1 MSLWLLLILLYH
13 TQQAPWTMK
22 AENTYLLNGCGH
34 MKAEERANMLGDQS
48 RFFKIMIARNCNWT
62 QVWLLTARKANSGDE
77 SFLGGR
83 KSRFILRASKLRKW
97 QTSILNYHLKSVQ
110 ILGSFCVK
118 GRGMR
123 SSWDQEVTDSTDIW
137 ASAGVREGW
146 ELLCLQSDYNATMN
160 L

>member
-1 MSLWLLLILLYH
+1 M
-13 TQQAPWTMK
+13 
-22 AENTYLLNGCGH
+22 
-34 MKAEERANMLGDQS
+34 
-48 RFFKIMIARNCNWT
+48 
-62 QVWLLTARKANSGDE
+62 
-77 SFLGGR
+77 GGR

-146 ELLCLQSDYNATMN
+146 ELLCLQSDYNATMT